1 MTMAMTRKNIGW
13 RRSTVV
19 VVGIFLCAVAT
30 YSAPPASAETC
41 TFELSPPQLVTLT
54 GGVVQVTASLTPRA
68 CEGTAM
74 PQTTTVCL
82 ATADSAGRCQTAYA
96 WTSSRVFVD
105 RTERSGAADYH
116 SYGKGCL
123 DSGNPARMTCR
134 AYGPLQSMQ

>member
-1 MTMAMTRKNIGW
+1 MTMAPKVI
-13 RRSTVV
+13 RRRGSA
-19 VVGIFLCAVAT
+19 GIFVGVLLCAAT
-30 YSAPPASAETC
+30 SLAPPARADTC
-41 TFELSPPQLVTLT
+41 TFELSPPHLVTLT
-54 GGVVQVTASLTPRA
+54 GGVVQVAASLTPRA

-82 ATADSAGRCQTAYA
+82 AAVNSAGRCQTAYA

-105 RTERSGAADYH
+105 RTERSGAAGYH

-134 AYGPLQSMQ
+134 DYGPLQSMQ